1 VFPIYPIVAGTLARE
16 GEKLTAKRGFVLSST
31 YVFSLALG
39 FAVVGAIAGWS
50 GQNLQMVLQSK
61 WMALA
66 LAGIFTLLA
75 LSMFG
80 LFQLQLPSSWVSA
93 ISAKTGQRTG
103 SKRSAAILGFSSVL
117 IVGPCVTAPLAGA
130 LLYIAQTANVAL
142 GASALFA
149 LGIGKGLPLIA
160 FATLG
165 AGTLPRA
172 GAWMEAVKQ
181 VFGFGFLATAIF
193 MAAPLLPS
201 GADMVLWALL
211 LFGVASFAFLKIPD
225 RSVVARTIGTA
236 AFVYGVILMLGVA
249 SGGRDPL
256 QPLAALVNRD
266 VNHNLAE
273 LRFAPVETVSAL
285 QEKLDAARGD
295 QPTLVYFT
303 ADWCVSCSTVERRVL
318 PDAGVK
324 KALGGYQ
331 LIKADVS
338 DLNAGN
344 ADLMAKL
351 KVAGPPTMV
360 FFNNASKEPEG
371 TRLVGD
377 VSSATIERSVG
388 LINAGQKQGF

>member
-1 VFPIYPIVAGTLARE
+1 
-16 GEKLTAKRGFVLSST
+16 
-31 YVFSLALG
+31 
-39 FAVVGAIAGWS
+39 
-50 GQNLQMVLQSK
+50 
-61 WMALA
+61 
-66 LAGIFTLLA
+66 
-75 LSMFG
+75 
-80 LFQLQLPSSWVSA
+80 
-93 ISAKTGQRTG
+93 
-103 SKRSAAILGFSSVL
+103 
-117 IVGPCVTAPLAGA
+117 
-130 LLYIAQTANVAL
+130 
-142 GASALFA
+142 
-149 LGIGKGLPLIA
+149 
-160 FATLG
+160 
-165 AGTLPRA
+165 
-172 GAWMEAVKQ
+172 
-181 VFGFGFLATAIF
+181 

-201 GADMVLWALL
+201 GVDMVLWALL